1 MPNKSFVKRLV
12 ERRIPHILGSY
23 LVAGTSLILFIEYLV
38 EKYQFPSHYPTL
50 SLFALIGILP
60 SVIILSY
67 FHGAPGKDEWTKV
80 EKVGIPVN
88 VLFIASILFFG
99 DSINIW
105 NIEEGYEEQSNV
117 KDTFL
122 INMHSSKQID
132 NWMLSIKDK
141 TEYSDFPELEILSD
155 SLLDEIKTY
164 VTTFLESKYLNL
176 DVDLH
181 YPNKELQQTLD
192 IFPPYEMIE
201 EGVVD
206 EVILENK
213 MLEIYD
219 DYENKGIYL
228 DGIINVVFVRISPKD
243 EKKWGRYF
251 FYNFYELQDG
261 EEFNAWWFSSPNVDW
276 ENDTDI
282 EIKKEAASYL
292 YNQIYELRFGDNYIG
307 EVVEILDDNLLKIF
321 LSKTNIHKNVKV
333 ELMKYYSAGRA
344 GRDEWIADLNYID
357 TFIAENKILKDK
369 YIEILNKNSSLLDT
383 LINNY
388 SIIIKEDSLLLSG
401 GGSNYWKDGMNDYY
415 GKVLSITND
424 EAIVKVL
431 KQEYPFGR
439 IRVGDEVYIYDDY

>member
-1 MPNKSFVKRLV
+1 MPKQSLIKKLL
-12 ERRIPHILGSY
+12 ERRIPQILGSY
-23 LVAGTSLILFIEYLV
+23 LVAGTSLILFIEYLI
-38 EKYQFPSHYPTL
+38 EKYQFPSYYPTL
-50 SLFALIGILP
+50 ALFALIGILP
-60 SVIILSY
+60 SVVIIAY

-105 NIEEGYEEQSNV
+105 NIESGYEEQSNV
-117 KDTFL
+117 RDTFL
-122 INMHSSKQID
+122 INMHSSKQIN
-132 NWMLSIKDK
+132 NWINSIQDE
-141 TEYSDFPELEILSD
+141 TEYSDFPEVERLSD

-164 VTTFLESKYLNL
+164 VTTFLETKYFNL

-192 IFPPYEMIE
+192 MFPPNEMIE

-206 EVILENK
+206 EVVLENK

-219 DYENKGIYL
+219 YYENNGIYL
-228 DGIINVVFVRISPKD
+228 DGIINVVFVRIFPKD

-251 FYNFYELQDG
+251 FYNFYELDG
-261 EEFNAWWFSSPNVDW
+261 EGEFNEWWSSSPEIDW
-276 ENDTDI
+276 ENDTNI

-292 YNQIYELRFGDNYIG
+292 YNQIYEFRFGNNYIG

-321 LSKTNIHKNVKV
+321 LSKTDIHKNVKV
-333 ELMKYYSAGRA
+333 ALMKYYSAGRA
-344 GRDEWIADLNYID
+344 GRDEWIADLKYID
-357 TFIAENKILKDK
+357 TFITENKILKDK
-369 YIEILNKNSSLLDT
+369 YIEILNKNTSILDT

-388 SIIIKEDSLLLSG
+388 SIIIKDDSLLLAG
-401 GGSNYWKDGMNDYY
+401 GGSTYWKDGMNDYY

>member
-1 MPNKSFVKRLV
+1 MPNKSFIKRLV

-50 SLFALIGILP
+50 ALFALIGILP

-105 NIEEGYEEQSNV
+105 NIESGYEEQSNV
-117 KDTFL
+117 RDTFL
-122 INMHSSKQID
+122 INMHSSKQIN
-132 NWMLSIKDK
+132 NWINSIKDE
-141 TEYSDFPELEILSD
+141 TEYSDFPEVERLSD

-164 VTTFLESKYLNL
+164 VTTFLETKYFNL

-192 IFPPYEMIE
+192 MFPPYEMVE
-201 EGVVD
+201 EGIVD
-206 EVILENK
+206 AIILENK

-219 DYENKGIYL
+219 DYENNGIYL
-228 DGIINVVFVRISPKD
+228 DGIINVVFVRMFPKD

-251 FYNFYELQDG
+251 FYNFYELQG
-261 EEFNAWWFSSPNVDW
+261 GKEFNAWWSSSPEIDW
-276 ENDTDI
+276 ENDTNI

-292 YNQIYELRFGDNYIG
+292 YNQIYEFRFGDNYIG

-321 LSKTNIHKNVKV
+321 LSKTDIHKDVKV
-333 ELMKYYSAGRA
+333 ELMKYYSIGRE
-344 GRDEWIADLNYID
+344 GRDEWIADLKYID
-357 TFIAENKILKDK
+357 TFITENKILKDK
-369 YIEILNKNSSLLDT
+369 YIEILNKNTSILDT

-388 SIIIKEDSLLLSG
+388 SIIIREDSLLLSG
-401 GGSNYWKDGMNDYY
+401 GGSSYWKDGMNDYY